1 MDNPI
6 SVAIIENNSFFRETL
21 CHLMIQ
27 FGFVIAFEAENGKVA
42 IDKIKSGNSLPNV
55 CILDINMPI
64 MNGFQTASWIKEHYP
79 TIKIIACS
87 LDNSK
92 YQIEE
97 SLRSGAD
104 LFFSKAFVS
113 ADLKAAIISLSIN

>member
-1 MDNPI
+1 
-6 SVAIIENNSFFRETL
+6 
-21 CHLMIQ
+21 
-27 FGFVIAFEAENGKVA
+27 
-42 IDKIKSGNSLPNV
+42 
-55 CILDINMPI
+55 